1 MYREKITLFIAS
13 LVVACA
19 ASAQDINQSVEVS
32 NDFESVMREV
42 SKAGVEMSVPD
53 TLLNFDYN
61 FDYSVFE
68 SPYKGA
74 YEFSPYSIQITPE
87 ASRYD
92 GRRLYLRAGAGFL
105 LHPELNAVYAPKMG
119 KNSAGSIYA
128 RGGGYVQA
136 DGHDLS
142 GDFGFENRW
151 VLAKSVAEIG
161 GVYRGVF
168 TEDSHGSINY
178 NSFAVNAGIRSLSS
192 GSYFY
197 YDVNL
202 GFRHGSEGFYQAG
215 AQRENTLSLNGTVG
229 PVIKSKY
236 RLFVDFDLRQV
247 FNSGFYAD
255 PGTFVSLY
263 PHLSFILGP
272 VILNAGAKIDY
283 AGDLVL
289 SPAAEATVE
298 IFKSSATLFAGVTGG
313 LDMKTVYDYKM
324 SNHRF
329 NTYWMYNS
337 GTDDFPGFKNVQRE
351 KINVY
356 GGLCGHLGNFFQFAV
371 KGGYA
376 LNGNTPLE
384 SLKRSLLTYSFVDFG
399 MLYGNAVLSVKSE
412 RVNLSAGAEVRKTFL
427 PSDAVCF
434 APAWCVGNLEFS
446 YNWNRRFWAGC
457 SVDVSSSRSAMG
469 MEGVANVPSFIDLG
483 VNAEYRINS
492 RWGAWIKGGN
502 LLGKSIQRVPG
513 YIEKGPYFTAGIT
526 LSL

>member
-1 MYREKITLFIAS
+1 MS
-13 LVVACA
+13 LAVTCA
-19 ASAQDINQSVEVS
+19 ASAQNINQSVEVS
-32 NDFESVMREV
+32 NDFESVMREAR
-42 SKAGVEMSVPD
+42 KIDVEMSVPD
-53 TLLNFDYN
+53 SLLSFDYS

-74 YEFSPYSIQITPE
+74 YEFSPYSIQVTPE

-92 GRRLYLRAGAGFL
+92 GHKLYLRAGAGFL
-105 LHPELNAVYAPKMG
+105 LHPELDAVYAPKMG

-128 RGGGYVQA
+128 RGDGYVQA

-142 GDFGFENRW
+142 ADFGFENRW
-151 VLAKSVAEIG
+151 VLSKSVAEIG

-168 TEDSHGSINY
+168 TEDSYGSINY

-192 GSYFY
+192 ASLFY

-215 AQRENTLSLNGTVG
+215 AQRENFLNLDGSIG
-229 PVIKSKY
+229 SVIKNKY
-236 RLFVDFDLRQV
+236 RFFVDFDLRQV
-247 FNSGFYAD
+247 FNSGFYTD
-255 PGTFVSLY
+255 SGTFVSLY
-263 PHLSFILGP
+263 PHLFFLLGS

-283 AGDLVL
+283 AGDLAF
-289 SPAAEATVE
+289 SPAAEASVR
-298 IFKSSATLFAGVTGG
+298 IFKDSSTLFAGLTGG

-329 NTYWMYNS
+329 NSYWMYNF
-337 GTDDFPGFKNVQRE
+337 GTGDFSGFKNAQRE

-356 GGLCGHLGNFFQFAV
+356 GGLRGHLGNFFQFAV

-376 LNGNTPLE
+376 LKGNIPLE
-384 SLKRSLLTYSFVDFG
+384 SMKNSALTYLFVDYG

-412 RVNLSAGAEVRKTFL
+412 RVNLSAGAEIRKTFL

-434 APAWCVGNLEFS
+434 APAWITGNFEFS
-446 YNWNRRFWAGC
+446 YNWNRRIWAGC
-457 SVDVSSSRSAMG
+457 SVDVSSSRAAMG
-469 MEGVANVPSFIDLG
+469 MEGVADIPSFIDLG
-483 VNAEYRINS
+483 LNAEYKINS
-492 RWGAWIKGGN
+492 RWGAWFKGGN
-502 LLGKSIQRVPG
+502 LLGRNIQRAPG
-513 YIEKGPYFTAGIT
+513 YIERGPYFTLGIT

>member
-1 MYREKITLFIAS
+1 MYRKIFTLVFVS
-13 LVVACA
+13 LAAACVAG
-19 ASAQDINQSVEVS
+19 AQDINQSVEVS
-32 NDFESVMREV
+32 NVFESVMREV
-42 SKAGVEMSVPD
+42 SKMDVEMSVPD
-53 TLLNFDYN
+53 SLLSFDYN

-92 GRRLYLRAGAGFL
+92 GRRLYLRAGAGILF
-105 LHPELNAVYAPKMG
+105 HPELDAVYAPKMG
-119 KNSAGSIYA
+119 KNSASCIYA
-128 RGGGYVQA
+128 RGGGYAQA

-142 GDFGFENRW
+142 GDLGFENKW

-178 NSFAVNAGIRSLSS
+178 NSLAVNAGIKSLSS
-192 GSYFY
+192 GSFFF

-202 GFRHGSEGFYQAG
+202 GLRHGSEGFYQAG
-215 AQRENTLSLNGTVG
+215 AQKENFLTLYGSVG
-229 PVIKSKY
+229 PVIKKKY

-247 FNSGFYAD
+247 FNSGFYND

-263 PHLSFILGP
+263 PHISFLLGP

-283 AGDLVL
+283 AGDLAF
-289 SPAAEATVE
+289 SPAAEASVR
-298 IFKSSATLFAGVTGG
+298 IFKESSTLYAGITGG

-329 NTYWMYNS
+329 NTYWMYSS
-337 GTDDFPGFKNVQRE
+337 GADDFSGIKNVQRE

-356 GGLCGHLGNFFQFAV
+356 GGLRGHLGNFFQFAV

-376 LNGNTPLE
+376 LKGNSPLE
-384 SLKRSLLTYSFVDFG
+384 SLKRSALTYSFVDFG
-399 MLYGNAVLSVKSE
+399 MLYGNVVLAVKSE
-412 RVNLSAGAEVRKTFL
+412 RVNFSAGAEFRKNFM

-434 APAWCVGNLEFS
+434 APAWYVGNVDFS
-446 YNWNRRFWAGC
+446 YNWDKRIWAGC
-457 SVDVSSSRSAMG
+457 SIDVSSSRTAMG
-469 MEGVANVPSFIDLG
+469 MEGVADVPAFVDLG
-483 VNAEYRINS
+483 LNAEYKINS

-502 LLGKSIQRVPG
+502 LLGRSIQRVPG
-513 YIEKGPYFTAGIT
+513 YIEKGPYITVGIT